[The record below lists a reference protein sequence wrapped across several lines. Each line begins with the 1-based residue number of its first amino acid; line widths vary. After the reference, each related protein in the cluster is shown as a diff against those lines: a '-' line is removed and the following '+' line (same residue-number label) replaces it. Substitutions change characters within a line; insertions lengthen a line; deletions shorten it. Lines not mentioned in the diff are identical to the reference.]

1 MWADSIMA
9 IGVNHK
15 TAPIAVR
22 EKLTF
27 SGDCQTPL
35 RQLQEIPGCAECYF
49 LSTCNRVEVLFVSR
63 EPETTIKAV
72 RDFLFNDANLT
83 EEEIDR
89 YSYFHQGQAA
99 ISHLFLVAAS
109 LDSMI
114 VGEPQI
120 LGQLKQAYRDASE
133 EKSTGPILNRLL
145 HKAFSVAKR
154 VRTETNIGGGAASI
168 SFAAVQLARKI
179 FGELAGKRVML
190 IGAGEMA
197 ELAAEHLVA
206 QGIEEVLVA
215 NRTIERAATLARTFN
230 GTAISLPEVVSR
242 IQEVDIVISSTG
254 ATDLIL
260 RRDEVKPLMRQRHNR
275 PLFLIDIAVPRDL
288 DPKLNTL
295 DNVYLYDI
303 DDLTNVVEV
312 NKSERAKEAA
322 SAERIVDEEVLKF
335 QQWLSNME
343 VGPTIAAIRRQS
355 DALKEQE
362 LAKTLANLDNLSEK
376 DKKAVQALAS
386 SIVNKMLHNPMLFLK
401 TDCKPD
407 EKRQKIDAIRKMF
420 DLDDAAPLADADKK
434 D

>member
-15 TAPIAVR
+15 TAPVAVR
-22 EKLTF
+22 EQLAF

-35 RQLQEIPGCAECYF
+35 RQLQAIPGCDECYF

-63 EPETTIKAV
+63 EQGNTVKAV
-72 RDFLFNDANLT
+72 RDFLFGGADLS

-99 ISHLFLVAAS
+99 IAHLFLVAAS

-120 LGQLKQAYRDASE
+120 LGQLKQAYRDAAAE
-133 EKSTGPILNRLL
+133 NSTGPILNRLL

-197 ELAAEHLVA
+197 ELAAEHLIA
-206 QGIEEVLVA
+206 QGIDHVLVA
-215 NRTIERAATLARTFN
+215 NRTLERAATLARTFK

-242 IQEVDIVISSTG
+242 IPEVDIVISSTG
-254 ATDLIL
+254 ATELIL
-260 RRDEVKPLMRQRHNR
+260 RRDEIKPLMRQRNNR

-288 DPKLNTL
+288 DPKLNSL

-322 SAERIVDEEVLKF
+322 GAERIVDEEVLKF
-335 QQWLSNME
+335 RQWLENME

-355 DALKEQE
+355 DATKEQE
-362 LAKTLANLDNLSEK
+362 LAKTLANLKDLSEK
-376 DKKAVQALAS
+376 DKKAVQGLAN

-407 EKRQKIDAIRKMF
+407 EKRQKLAMIRKMF
-420 DLDDAAPLADADKK
+420 DLDDTPEGKSPKK
-434 D
+434 S

>member
-15 TAPIAVR
+15 TAPVAVR
-22 EKLTF
+22 EQLTF
-27 SGDCQTPL
+27 SGDCQIPL
-35 RQLQEIPGCAECYF
+35 KQLRSIPGCDECYF

-63 EPETTIKAV
+63 DQEATIKAV
-72 RDFLFNDANLT
+72 RAFLFSGTNLS
-83 EEEIDR
+83 EAEIDR

-99 ISHLFLVAAS
+99 VSHLFLVAAS

-120 LGQLKQAYRDASE
+120 LGQLKQAYRDASDGQA
-133 EKSTGPILNRLL
+133 TGPILNRLL

-168 SFAAVQLARKI
+168 SYAAVQLARKI
-179 FGELAGKRVML
+179 FGELTGKRVML

-206 QGIEEVLVA
+206 QGIEHVLVA
-215 NRTIERAATLARTFN
+215 NRTLERAATLARTFN
-230 GTAISLPEVVSR
+230 GTAISLPEVVNR
-242 IQEVDIVISSTG
+242 IPEVDIVISSTG

-260 RRDEVKPLMRQRHNR
+260 RRDEIKPLMRQRNNR

-288 DPKLNTL
+288 DPMLNTL

-303 DDLTNVVEV
+303 DDLTHVVEV

-335 QQWLSNME
+335 RQWLENME
-343 VGPTIAAIRRQS
+343 VAPTIASLRRQG
-355 DALKEQE
+355 DAIKEQE
-362 LAKTLANLDNLSEK
+362 LAKTLAGLTNLSEK
-376 DKKAVQALAS
+376 EKKAVQGLAT

-407 EKRQKIDAIRKMF
+407 EKRQKLDMVRKLF
-420 DLDDAAPLADADKK
+420 NLDAATADGPQEQQ
-434 D
+434 